1 MRDSARIYTV
11 MRSVSLEKHTS
22 DNKQQLQN
30 EYIRERDMFCYL
42 PASDSRIMTSR
53 THVCSGD
60 GHGLRHIQIITRCV
74 AGYVTT
80 DKVV

>member
-1 MRDSARIYTV
+1 MNTF
-11 MRSVSLEKHTS
+11 E
-22 DNKQQLQN
+22 
-30 EYIRERDMFCYL
+30 RERDMFCYL